1 MRITQGLVR
10 AVVTAADRTATIDG
24 DRRRTWREVGD
35 RVARLAGG
43 LRAQAG
49 LKTGDRV
56 AILANNCDFYF
67 ETYFG
72 VLWAGGVL
80 TPLNT
85 RLATPELAFQLTDAG
100 VQTLCF
106 GEEFTAVAE
115 QLLAEGAVQRLIS
128 MDGAPGA
135 SVHLTHEDLIQSS
148 EPGEEHLAEDG
159 DLAGIFYTGGTT
171 GLPKGVMLSHGNMHT
186 IAANLLM
193 SIPFDESGVN
203 FHAAPMFHLADIG
216 ILFATMTGATHV
228 FRRSFT
234 AESMLEAIAEHGVTH
249 CFTVPAVIDRMA
261 KYERLDQLDLSKL
274 QMLGYGGSSLPAA
287 TLALAR
293 QKFPNIGFIQGF
305 GQTEMASCTVLT
317 PAAHQCADDHPRLR
331 SCGKVALGFE
341 IRIVDEEGLEVPR
354 GQIGEIVGRGGNVM
368 LGYWNRPE
376 ETADVMRN
384 GWLHTRDAGWMDEE
398 GYIYITD
405 RLKDMI
411 VSGAENVYSIEV
423 ENALSWHPAIEE
435 AAVIGVPD
443 PVWGERV
450 HAHIVCKTGAEQ
462 PSLEELSAFCRQRIA
477 GFKTPKSVS
486 FSQTRLPRSAAGKI
500 QKGPVREAVL
510 KDLDPA

>member
-24 DRRRTWREVGD
+24 DRRRAWREVGD

-43 LRAQAG
+43 LRTQAA
-49 LKTGDRV
+49 LQTGDRV
-56 AILANNCDFYF
+56 AVLAHNCDVYF

-72 VLWAGGVL
+72 VLWAGGAL

-85 RLATPELAFQLTDAG
+85 RLATPELAFQLKDAG
-100 VQTLCF
+100 VETLCF
-106 GEEFTAVAE
+106 GEEFAAVAE
-115 QLLAEGAVQRLIS
+115 QLLAEGAVNRLIA
-128 MDGAPGA
+128 MDGLPGA
-135 SVHLTHEDLIQSS
+135 SAHLTHEGLIQAS
-148 EPGEEHLAEDG
+148 EPAEEHLAAND

-171 GLPKGVMLSHGNMHT
+171 GLPKGVMLSHGNMHA
-186 IAANLLM
+186 IASNLLM
-193 SIPFDESGVN
+193 TIPFDETGVN

-228 FRRSFT
+228 FRRSFN
-234 AESMLEAIAEHGVTH
+234 AETMLEAIAEHGVTH

-274 QMLGYGGSSLPAA
+274 KMLGYGGSSLPAA

-293 QKFPNIGFIQGF
+293 EKFPNIAFIQGF
-305 GQTEMASCTVLT
+305 GQTEMASVTVLT
-317 PAAHQCADDHPRLR
+317 PQDHQCADDHPRLR
-331 SCGKVALGFE
+331 SCGKVAPGFE
-341 IRIVDEEGLEVPR
+341 IRIVDENGVEVPR
-354 GQIGEIVGRGGNVM
+354 GQIGEIVGRGDNVM
-368 LGYWNRPE
+368 QGYWNRPE

-411 VSGAENVYSIEV
+411 VSGAENIYSIEV

-443 PVWGERV
+443 PTWGERV
-450 HAHIVCKTGAEQ
+450 HAHIVCKAGAEQ

-477 GFKTPKSVS
+477 GYKTPKSVS
-486 FSQTRLPRSAAGKI
+486 FSEARLPRSAAGKI
-500 QKGPVREAVL
+500 QKGPVREVVL
-510 KDLDPA
+510 KELNLA

>member
-10 AVVTAADRTATIDG
+10 AIVTAAERTATIDG
-24 DRRRTWREVGD
+24 ERRHTWREVGD

-43 LRAQAG
+43 LKERAD
-49 LKTGDRV
+49 LKVGDRV
-56 AILANNCDFYF
+56 AILAHNCDLYF
-67 ETYFG
+67 EAYFA

-80 TPLNT
+80 APLNT
-85 RLATPELAFQLTDAG
+85 RLAPAELAFQLTDAG
-100 VQTLCF
+100 VDTLCY

-115 QLLAEGAVQRLIS
+115 QLLANGSVKRLVA
-128 MDGAPGA
+128 MDGDIHPQ
-135 SVHLTHEDLIQSS
+135 HLTFAELIRTS
-148 EPGEEHLAEDG
+148 EPAEEHLAKNE

-171 GLPKGVMLSHGNMHT
+171 GLPKGVMLSHGNLHA
-186 IAANLLM
+186 IASNLLM
-193 SIPFDESGVN
+193 SIPFDETGVN

-228 FRRSFT
+228 FRRSFN

-261 KYERLDQLDLSKL
+261 KYERLDQLDLSRLK
-274 QMLGYGGSSLPAA
+274 MLGYGGSSLPAA

-293 QKFPNIGFIQGF
+293 EKFPHVDFIQGF
-305 GQTEMASCTVLT
+305 GQTEMASVTVLT
-317 PAAHQCADDHPRLR
+317 PRDHKCDDEHPRLR
-331 SCGKVALGFE
+331 SCGKVAPGFE
-341 IRIVDEEGLEVPR
+341 IRIVDEDGNEVPR
-354 GQIGEIVGRGGNVM
+354 GEIGEIVGRGDNVM
-368 LGYWNRPE
+368 MGYWNRPE

-435 AAVIGVPD
+435 CAVVGVPD

-450 HAHIVCKTGAEQ
+450 HAHIVCKAGFEQ
-462 PSLEELSAFCRQRIA
+462 PTFEELSAFCRERIA
-477 GFKTPKSVS
+477 GYKSPKSITFGS
-486 FSQTRLPRSAAGKI
+486 ARLPRSAAGKI
-500 QKGPVREAVL
+500 QKGPVRETVL
-510 KDLDPA
+510 KELGLI